1 MTDPTKAQACATATP
16 VADCG
21 SGFIMAD
28 LMVDSLDSTP
38 PSVSGAVAP
47 AAPNGANGWYTGTPV
62 VTWTVTDPETVPL
75 KTGCTSPFSVT
86 TDGPQTLTCVAVG
99 PGGTG
104 QASVTLKRDA
114 SAPTG
119 ITFHG
124 IKKKYKNG
132 KKPRKNKVSCSATDT
147 VSGVTSC
154 VISGFSKKKGKH
166 TLTATAT
173 NGAGLTSTAKFKYKI
188 L

>member
-1 MTDPTKAQACATATP
+1 M
-16 VADCG
+16 
-21 SGFIMAD
+21 
-28 LMVDSLDSTP
+28 
-38 PSVSGAVAP
+38 
-47 AAPNGANGWYTGTPV
+47 
-62 VTWTVTDPETVPL
+62 
-75 KTGCTSPFSVT
+75 
-86 TDGPQTLTCVAVG
+86 
-99 PGGTG
+99 
-104 QASVTLKRDA
+104 TLKRDA
-114 SAPTG
+114 TAPTG

-132 KKPRKNKVSCSATDT
+132 KKPKKNKVSCTATDA

-173 NGAGLTSTAKFKYKI
+173 NGAGLTSTAKFTYKI